1 MLESILGTP
10 MTVGAV
16 AVCSLTSLVCG
27 CIIALVYKLTNKEGS
42 NHFLVALLL
51 LPALVQ
57 LVIMMVN
64 GNLGAGVAVAGAFS
78 LVRFRSA
85 QGSAQEIC
93 IIFLAMAAG
102 LTCGMGYVAL
112 AVAFT
117 VVMMAVFFV
126 ACKILTSSRMEMKML
141 RILAP
146 EDVDY
151 STAFEDIF
159 TTYTSFCRLER
170 IKTTNMGSLFQLTY
184 RVRMRN
190 AAKEKEM
197 LDEIRCRNGNL
208 TVSLMAAV
216 PEKEKL

>member
-1 MLESILGTP
+1 

-16 AVCSLTSLVCG
+16 ALCSLASLICG
-27 CIIALVYKLTNKEGS
+27 CIIALFYKLANKEGS
-42 NHFLVALLL
+42 NHFLIALVL
-51 LPALVQ
+51 LPPLVQ

-93 IIFLAMAAG
+93 IIFLAMATG
-102 LTCGMGYVAL
+102 LTCGMGYVFL
-112 AVAFT
+112 AIPFAA
-117 VVMMAVFFV
+117 VMMAVFFG
-126 ACKILTSSRMEMKML
+126 ATKLLTSARMETKTL

-151 STAFEDIF
+151 ATAFEELF
-159 TTYTSFCRLER
+159 EKYTSFCRLER
-170 IKTTNMGSLFQLTY
+170 TKTSNMGSLFQLTY
-184 RVRMRN
+184 QVRLKKE
-190 AAKEKEM
+190 AKEKEF

-208 TVSLMAAV
+208 TVSLMTSV